1 MHGKSF
7 HTQST
12 ALETISQLLEKQG
25 WLVTSAIVA
34 STVLILKT
42 MGRILYCACG
52 YVKFWQGDNWS
63 SENSQHISDWYT
75 FSHLIHG
82 FIFYWLLQKFLP
94 EWSVASRLV
103 LAVII
108 EAAWEIL
115 ENSPI
120 IINRY
125 RTTTVSL
132 DYFGDSVLNSFF
144 DILACIIGFM
154 LARKLPIWLSIVLII
169 AMELGVGWMIKDNL
183 FLNVIMLIY
192 PVQAIKEWQMP

>member
-1 MHGKSF
+1 MSRKYF
-7 HTQST
+7 HTPT
-12 ALETISQLLEKQG
+12 TILEATSQLSERSSVVVTT
-25 WLVTSAIVA
+25 LVVAVSMAI
-34 STVLILKT
+34 LHY
-42 MGRILYCACG
+42 MGRIWYCACG
-52 YVKFWQGDNWS
+52 YVKLWQGDNWS

-82 FIFYWLLQKFLP
+82 FIFYWALQKFLP
-94 EWSVASRLV
+94 KWSWSSRLV

-144 DILACIIGFM
+144 DILACIVGFM
-154 LARKLPIWLSIVLII
+154 LARKLPVWLSVVVII
-169 AMELGVGWMIKDNL
+169 AMEIGVGWMIKDNL
-183 FLNVIMLIY
+183 FLNVVMLIY
-192 PVQAIKEWQMP
+192 PVQAIKEWQML